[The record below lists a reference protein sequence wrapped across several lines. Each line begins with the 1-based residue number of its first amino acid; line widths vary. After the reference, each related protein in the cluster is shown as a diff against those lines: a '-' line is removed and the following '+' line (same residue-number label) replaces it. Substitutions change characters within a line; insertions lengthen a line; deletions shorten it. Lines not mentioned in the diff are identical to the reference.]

1 MAVLWRKI
9 RHLLYTI
16 TLYIVFFL
24 NAIPVKSFVVS
35 IYEMIGIIEGTMTV
49 ESKELNLSDI
59 VSNVDENSE
68 D

>member
-1 MAVLWRKI
+1 M
-9 RHLLYTI
+9 
-16 TLYIVFFL
+16 FFL
-24 NAIPVKSFVVS
+24 NAIPVKPFVVS
-35 IYEMIGIIEGTMTV
+35 IYAMIGIIEGTMTV